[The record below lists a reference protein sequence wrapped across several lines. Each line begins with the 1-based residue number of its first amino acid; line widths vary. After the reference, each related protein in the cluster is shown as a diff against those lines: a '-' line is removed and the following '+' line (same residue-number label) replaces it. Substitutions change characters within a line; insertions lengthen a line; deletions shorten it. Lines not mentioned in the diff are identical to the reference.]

1 MWLRDVD
8 NKNIRLDIF
17 LKLSNVVL
25 EKNGEDIIG
34 RECMSN

>member
-34 RECMSN
+34 RESMSN